1 MGEGVQ
7 VLLIVLGVIAFIGL
21 IIIFWIIG
29 TLNSFRRLV
38 IKVDEAE
45 SGIDVALTKRFD
57 LLTKMVSATKGYADH
72 ERKTLESVVAM
83 RQPASGAS
91 IGEKQAFANQ
101 LSEGMARL
109 NVVVEQYPQ
118 LRASEN
124 FAKLQSA
131 SMEVEENLQAAR
143 RVYNANVSYYNQKIV
158 VFPSSIIANWKN
170 FTKRDFFEAEASKRQ
185 DVNFNF

>member
-1 MGEGVQ
+1 MDTGLV
-7 VLLIVLGVIAFIGL
+7 VLFVVLGLLLVIVLWV
-21 IIIFWIIG
+21 IG
-29 TLNSFRRLV
+29 TLNTFNRLLV
-38 IKVDEAE
+38 KVDEAE

-72 ERKTLESVVAM
+72 ERKTLESVIAM
-83 RQPASGAS
+83 RQPAHGAP

-101 LSEGMARL
+101 LSESMARL

-131 SMEVEENLQAAR
+131 SSEVEENLQAAR

-158 VFPSSIIANWKN
+158 VFPSSMIANWKG

-185 DVNFNF
+185 DVEFKF